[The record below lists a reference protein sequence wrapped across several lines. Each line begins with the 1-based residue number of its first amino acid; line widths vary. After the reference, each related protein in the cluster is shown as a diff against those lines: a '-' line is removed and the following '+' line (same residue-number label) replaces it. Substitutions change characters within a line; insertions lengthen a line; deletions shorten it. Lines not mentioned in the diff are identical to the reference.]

1 MLIVRVSLS
10 LPVSWEV
17 EATNTDAAADLN
29 SLELA
34 VFIARVIDEK
44 QGENTIVLPVGPVV
58 GITEYFIVTSASNVR
73 LVRAIT
79 DSVLNNVR
87 EAVGKGPLRSE
98 GTREQQWVLIDYG
111 DVVVHVFIDEMR
123 RFYEIERLYKDI
135 VPTPWA

>member
-1 MLIVRVSLS
+1 VTDT
-10 LPVSWEV
+10 
-17 EATNTDAAADLN
+17 TNSDAAAADLN

-44 QGENTIVLPVGPVV
+44 QGENTIVIPVGPVV

-79 DSVLNNVR
+79 DAVLNNVR

-111 DVVVHVFIDEMR
+111 DVVVHIFIDEMR

-135 VPTPWA
+135 VPTPWASAQ

>member
-1 MLIVRVSLS
+1 MTDT
-10 LPVSWEV
+10 
-17 EATNTDAAADLN
+17 TNSDAAAADLN

-58 GITEYFIVTSASNVR
+58 GITEYFIVTSASNAR

-87 EAVGKGPLRSE
+87 EAVGKGALRSE

>member
-1 MLIVRVSLS
+1 VTDT
-10 LPVSWEV
+10 
-17 EATNTDAAADLN
+17 TNTDAAAADLN

-44 QGENTIVLPVGPVV
+44 QGENTIVIPVGPVV

-79 DSVLNNVR
+79 DAVLNNVR

-111 DVVVHVFIDEMR
+111 DVVVHIFIDEMR

-135 VPTPWA
+135 VPTPWASAQ

>member
-1 MLIVRVSLS
+1 VTDT
-10 LPVSWEV
+10 
-17 EATNTDAAADLN
+17 TNSDAAAADLN

-34 VFIARVIDEK
+34 VFIARVIDEM

-58 GITEYFIVTSASNVR
+58 GITEYFIVTSASNAR

-111 DVVVHVFIDEMR
+111 DVVVHIFIDEMR

-135 VPTPWA
+135 VPTPWASAL

>member
-1 MLIVRVSLS
+1 MTDT
-10 LPVSWEV
+10 
-17 EATNTDAAADLN
+17 TNSDAAAADLN

-44 QGENTIVLPVGPVV
+44 QGENTIVIPVGPVV

-79 DSVLNNVR
+79 DAVLNNVR
-87 EAVGKGPLRSE
+87 EAVGRGPLRSE

-111 DVVVHVFIDEMR
+111 DVVVHIFIDEMR

-135 VPTPWA
+135 IPTPWA

>member
-1 MLIVRVSLS
+1 MTDT
-10 LPVSWEV
+10 
-17 EATNTDAAADLN
+17 TNSDAAAADLN

-58 GITEYFIVTSASNVR
+58 GITEYFSVTSASNAR

-111 DVVVHVFIDEMR
+111 DVVVHIFIDEMR

>member
-1 MLIVRVSLS
+1 MTDT
-10 LPVSWEV
+10 
-17 EATNTDAAADLN
+17 TNTDAAAADLN

-58 GITEYFIVTSASNVR
+58 GITEYFIVTSASNAR

-111 DVVVHVFIDEMR
+111 DVVVHIFIDEMR

-135 VPTPWA
+135 VPTPWASAL

>member
-1 MLIVRVSLS
+1 MTDT
-10 LPVSWEV
+10 
-17 EATNTDAAADLN
+17 TNSDAAAADLN

-44 QGENTIVLPVGPVV
+44 QGENKIVLPVGPVV
-58 GITEYFIVTSASNVR
+58 GITEYFIVTSASNAR

-111 DVVVHVFIDEMR
+111 DVVVHIFIDEMR

-135 VPTPWA
+135 VPTPWASAL

>member
-1 MLIVRVSLS
+1 MTDT
-10 LPVSWEV
+10 
-17 EATNTDAAADLN
+17 TNTDAAAADLN

-58 GITEYFIVTSASNVR
+58 GITEYFIVTSASNAR

-111 DVVVHVFIDEMR
+111 DVVVHIFIDEMR

-135 VPTPWA
+135 VPTPWASAQ

>member
-1 MLIVRVSLS
+1 MTDT
-10 LPVSWEV
+10 
-17 EATNTDAAADLN
+17 TNSDAAAADLN

-44 QGENTIVLPVGPVV
+44 QGENTIVIPVGPVV

-79 DSVLNNVR
+79 DAVLNNVR

-111 DVVVHVFIDEMR
+111 DVVVHIFIDEMR

-135 VPTPWA
+135 IPTPWSSAQ

>member
-1 MLIVRVSLS
+1 VTDTTNS
-10 LPVSWEV
+10 
-17 EATNTDAAADLN
+17 EAAAADLN

-44 QGENTIVLPVGPVV
+44 QGENTIVIPVGPVV

-79 DSVLNNVR
+79 DAVLNNVR

-111 DVVVHVFIDEMR
+111 DVVVHIFIDEMR

>member
-1 MLIVRVSLS
+1 MTDT
-10 LPVSWEV
+10 
-17 EATNTDAAADLN
+17 TNSDAAAADLN

-44 QGENTIVLPVGPVV
+44 QGENTIVIPVGPVV

-79 DSVLNNVR
+79 DAVLNNVR

-111 DVVVHVFIDEMR
+111 DVVVHIFIDEMR

-135 VPTPWA
+135 IPTPWASAQ

>member
-1 MLIVRVSLS
+1 MTDT
-10 LPVSWEV
+10 
-17 EATNTDAAADLN
+17 TNPDAAAADLN

-58 GITEYFIVTSASNVR
+58 GITEYFIVTSASNAR

-111 DVVVHVFIDEMR
+111 DVVVHIFIDEMR

-135 VPTPWA
+135 VPTPWASAQ

>member
-1 MLIVRVSLS
+1 MTDT
-10 LPVSWEV
+10 
-17 EATNTDAAADLN
+17 TNTDAAAADLN

-58 GITEYFIVTSASNVR
+58 GITEYFIVTSASNAR

-111 DVVVHVFIDEMR
+111 DVVVHIFIDEMR

>member
-1 MLIVRVSLS
+1 MTDT
-10 LPVSWEV
+10 
-17 EATNTDAAADLN
+17 TNSDAAAADLN

-58 GITEYFIVTSASNVR
+58 GITEYFIVTSASNAR

-111 DVVVHVFIDEMR
+111 DVVVHIFIDEMR

-135 VPTPWA
+135 VPTP

>member
-1 MLIVRVSLS
+1 MTDT
-10 LPVSWEV
+10 
-17 EATNTDAAADLN
+17 TNSDAAAADLN

-58 GITEYFIVTSASNVR
+58 GITEYFIVTSASNAR

-111 DVVVHVFIDEMR
+111 DVVVHIFIDEMR

-135 VPTPWA
+135 VPTPWAGAL

>member
-1 MLIVRVSLS
+1 MTDT
-10 LPVSWEV
+10 
-17 EATNTDAAADLN
+17 TNTDAAAADLN

-58 GITEYFIVTSASNVR
+58 GITEYFIVTSASNAR

-135 VPTPWA
+135 VPTPWASAL

>member
-1 MLIVRVSLS
+1 VTDT
-10 LPVSWEV
+10 
-17 EATNTDAAADLN
+17 TNTDAAAADLN

-58 GITEYFIVTSASNVR
+58 GITEYFIVTSASNAR

-111 DVVVHVFIDEMR
+111 DVVVHIFIDEMR

-135 VPTPWA
+135 VPTPWASAQ

>member
-1 MLIVRVSLS
+1 MTDT
-10 LPVSWEV
+10 
-17 EATNTDAAADLN
+17 TNTDAAAADLN

-44 QGENTIVLPVGPVV
+44 QGENTIVIPVGPVV

-79 DSVLNNVR
+79 DAVLNNVR

-98 GTREQQWVLIDYG
+98 GTREQQWILIDYG
-111 DVVVHVFIDEMR
+111 DVVVHIFIDEMR

-135 VPTPWA
+135 VPTPWASAQ

>member
-1 MLIVRVSLS
+1 VTDT
-10 LPVSWEV
+10 
-17 EATNTDAAADLN
+17 TNSDAAAADLN

-44 QGENTIVLPVGPVV
+44 QGENTIVIPVGPVV
-58 GITEYFIVTSASNVR
+58 GITEYFIVTSASNAR

-111 DVVVHVFIDEMR
+111 DVVVHIFIDEMR

>member
-1 MLIVRVSLS
+1 MTDT
-10 LPVSWEV
+10 
-17 EATNTDAAADLN
+17 TNSDAAAADLN

-58 GITEYFIVTSASNVR
+58 GITEYFIVTSASNAR

>member
-1 MLIVRVSLS
+1 VTDT
-10 LPVSWEV
+10 
-17 EATNTDAAADLN
+17 TNSDAAAADLN

-44 QGENTIVLPVGPVV
+44 QGENTIVIPVGPVL

-111 DVVVHVFIDEMR
+111 DVVVHIFIDEMR

-135 VPTPWA
+135 VPTPWASAL

>member
-1 MLIVRVSLS
+1 MS

-17 EATNTDAAADLN
+17 GATNTDAAADLN

>member
-1 MLIVRVSLS
+1 MTDT
-10 LPVSWEV
+10 
-17 EATNTDAAADLN
+17 TNSDAAAADLN

-58 GITEYFIVTSASNVR
+58 GITEYFIVTSASNAR

-111 DVVVHVFIDEMR
+111 DVVVHIFIDEMR

-135 VPTPWA
+135 VPTPWASSL

>member
-1 MLIVRVSLS
+1 VTDT
-10 LPVSWEV
+10 
-17 EATNTDAAADLN
+17 TNSDAAAADLN

-44 QGENTIVLPVGPVV
+44 QGENTIVIPVGPVV

-79 DSVLNNVR
+79 DAVLNNVR

-111 DVVVHVFIDEMR
+111 DVVVHIFIDEMR

-135 VPTPWA
+135 IPTPWA

>member
-1 MLIVRVSLS
+1 VTDAI
-10 LPVSWEV
+10 
-17 EATNTDAAADLN
+17 NTDAAAADLN

-79 DSVLNNVR
+79 DAVLNNVR

-98 GTREQQWVLIDYG
+98 GTREHQWVLIDYG
-111 DVVVHVFIDEMR
+111 DVVVHIFIDEMR

>member
-1 MLIVRVSLS
+1 MTDT
-10 LPVSWEV
+10 
-17 EATNTDAAADLN
+17 TNSDAAAADLN

-44 QGENTIVLPVGPVV
+44 QGENTIVIPVGPVV
-58 GITEYFIVTSASNVR
+58 GITEYFIVTSASNAR

-111 DVVVHVFIDEMR
+111 DVVVHIFIDEMR

-135 VPTPWA
+135 VPTPWAGAL

>member
-1 MLIVRVSLS
+1 MTDT
-10 LPVSWEV
+10 
-17 EATNTDAAADLN
+17 TNTDAAAADLN

-44 QGENTIVLPVGPVV
+44 QGENTIVIPVGPVV

-79 DSVLNNVR
+79 DAVLNNVR

-111 DVVVHVFIDEMR
+111 DVVVHIFIDEMR

-135 VPTPWA
+135 VPTPWASAL

>member
-1 MLIVRVSLS
+1 VTDT
-10 LPVSWEV
+10 
-17 EATNTDAAADLN
+17 TNTDAAAADLN

-79 DSVLNNVR
+79 DAVLNNVR

-111 DVVVHVFIDEMR
+111 DVVVHIFIDEMR

-135 VPTPWA
+135 IPTPWA

>member
-1 MLIVRVSLS
+1 MTDT
-10 LPVSWEV
+10 
-17 EATNTDAAADLN
+17 TNTDAAAADLN

-79 DSVLNNVR
+79 DAVLNNVR

-111 DVVVHVFIDEMR
+111 DVVVHIFIDEMR

-135 VPTPWA
+135 APTPWA

>member
-1 MLIVRVSLS
+1 MTDT
-10 LPVSWEV
+10 
-17 EATNTDAAADLN
+17 TNTDAAAADLN

-58 GITEYFIVTSASNVR
+58 GITEYFIVTSASNAR

-111 DVVVHVFIDEMR
+111 DVVVHLFIDEMR

-135 VPTPWA
+135 VPTPWASAQ

>member
-1 MLIVRVSLS
+1 MTDT
-10 LPVSWEV
+10 
-17 EATNTDAAADLN
+17 TNTDAAAADLN

>member
-1 MLIVRVSLS
+1 VTDT
-10 LPVSWEV
+10 
-17 EATNTDAAADLN
+17 TNTDAAAADLN

-44 QGENTIVLPVGPVV
+44 QGENTIGLPVGPVV
-58 GITEYFIVTSASNVR
+58 GITEYFIVTSASNPR

-79 DSVLNNVR
+79 DAVLNNVR

-111 DVVVHVFIDEMR
+111 DVVVHIFIDEMR

>member
-1 MLIVRVSLS
+1 MTDTTNS
-10 LPVSWEV
+10 
-17 EATNTDAAADLN
+17 EAAAADLN

-44 QGENTIVLPVGPVV
+44 QGENTIVIPVGPVV

-79 DSVLNNVR
+79 DAVLNNVR

-111 DVVVHVFIDEMR
+111 DVVVHIFIDEMR

>member
-1 MLIVRVSLS
+1 MTDAI
-10 LPVSWEV
+10 
-17 EATNTDAAADLN
+17 NTDAAAADLN

-58 GITEYFIVTSASNVR
+58 GITEYFIVTSASNGR

-79 DSVLNNVR
+79 DAVLGNVR
-87 EAVGKGPLRSE
+87 DAVGKGPLRSE

-111 DVVVHVFIDEMR
+111 EVVVHIFVDEMR

-135 VPTPWA
+135 VPTAWA